1 MINLLTPEFFFT
13 VIRVTTPIL
22 LAAMAAVICNKAGVT
37 NIALEGIMLTA
48 ALTGVLVSGFT
59 QSLILGA
66 IGGIIGG
73 VFIAFLLA
81 YFALYLKT
89 DIILGGI
96 ALNLLTVGGTVFVM
110 FAITGDKGA
119 TNSVRSLQF
128 PSVNIPFIEDIPVL
142 GTILS
147 GHNLLT
153 YLAIL
158 MVFLVFFLLYKT
170 TFGLRLRAVGEN
182 PDAASSVGI
191 DVNRV
196 QLYAL
201 LLSGVIASFGGMYMS
216 MAYLKLFTTN
226 MVSGRG
232 YIALAAAA
240 MGQANPIGTTIAS
253 LLFGFMESVGYQLQ
267 SRGIP
272 SQFINMVPYVSTI
285 VGLVLYSMYRQNQL
299 KKKKEIKLHEEV
311 KS

>member
-1 MINLLTPEFFFT
+1 MINLLTPEFLFT

-22 LAAMAAVICNKAGVT
+22 LAAMAAVICNKAGVV
-37 NIALEGIMLTA
+37 NIALEGIMLTS

-59 QSLILGA
+59 QNIWLGA
-66 IGGIIGG
+66 LGGIAGG

-128 PSVNIPFIEDIPVL
+128 PSINIPFIQDIPII
-142 GTILS
+142 GQMLS

-153 YLAIL
+153 YLAIV
-158 MVFLVFFLLYKT
+158 MVFLVYFLLYKT

-216 MAYLKLFTTN
+216 MAYLKVFTTN
-226 MVSGRG
+226 MVAGRG

-240 MGQANPIGTTIAS
+240 MGQANPVGTSIAS
-253 LLFGFMESVGYQLQ
+253 LLFGFMESLGYQLQ

-272 SQFINMVPYVSTI
+272 SQFINMVPYISTI
-285 VGLVLYSMYRQNQL
+285 IGLVLYAQYRQRQIA
-299 KKKKEIKLHEEV
+299 KKKNQKIQEEV
-311 KS
+311 KA

>member
-128 PSVNIPFIEDIPVL
+128 
-142 GTILS
+142 LS
-147 GHNLLT
+147 LIH
-153 YLAIL
+153 I
-158 MVFLVFFLLYKT
+158 
-170 TFGLRLRAVGEN
+170 
-182 PDAASSVGI
+182 
-191 DVNRV
+191 
-196 QLYAL
+196 
-201 LLSGVIASFGGMYMS
+201 
-216 MAYLKLFTTN
+216 
-226 MVSGRG
+226 
-232 YIALAAAA
+232 
-240 MGQANPIGTTIAS
+240 
-253 LLFGFMESVGYQLQ
+253 
-267 SRGIP
+267 
-272 SQFINMVPYVSTI
+272 
-285 VGLVLYSMYRQNQL
+285 
-299 KKKKEIKLHEEV
+299 
-311 KS
+311 